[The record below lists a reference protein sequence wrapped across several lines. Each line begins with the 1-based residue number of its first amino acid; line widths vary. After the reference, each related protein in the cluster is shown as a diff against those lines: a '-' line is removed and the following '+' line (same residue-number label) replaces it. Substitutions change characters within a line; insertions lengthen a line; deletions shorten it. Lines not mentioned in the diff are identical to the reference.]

1 MLGPTCTTQFPFGE
15 ESKMITSHTLNA
27 RRKQSGITL
36 IEVSIG
42 LIIAAIVAAAAFI
55 AFQNNAR
62 RTEVQDNIK
71 QITEVISETKQ
82 KVGST
87 SGYTGLTNAV
97 AAQLAILKVDADGN
111 PLPNSYNGT
120 ITIAEVDANNASLTW
135 SDVEGDQCTDIMLA
149 VASGI
154 TGVATDPAATAPTE
168 LTENGAFGLDQS
180 TTICGTGDAP
190 VDLVMFFGRR

>member
-1 MLGPTCTTQFPFGE
+1 M
-15 ESKMITSHTLNA
+15 TSHTLNA

-71 QITEVISETKQ
+71 QITEVISESKQ

-87 SGYTGLTNAV
+87 SGYTGFTQDV
-97 AAQLAILKVDADGN
+97 AAQLAILKVDGTGAV
-111 PLPNSYNGT
+111 LPNSYNGAVL
-120 ITIAEVDANNASLTW
+120 IAAVDANNATLTW
-135 SDVEGDQCTDIMLA
+135 SGVEGDQCSDIALAVSNGVTDIQGTIGGTAGTAVPVTSGQITLA
-149 VASGI
+149 EA
-154 TGVATDPAATAPTE
+154 
-168 LTENGAFGLDQS
+168 
-180 TTICGTGDAP
+180 TTICGDGTDP
-190 VDLVMFFGRR
+190 VDLALTFGRR

>member
-1 MLGPTCTTQFPFGE
+1 
-15 ESKMITSHTLNA
+15 MITSHTLNA

-71 QITEVISETKQ
+71 LITEVISETKQ

-87 SGYTGLTNAV
+87 SGYTGLDNAV
-97 AAQLAILKVDADGN
+97 AGQLAILEVDGN
-111 PLPNSYNGT
+111 NVALNSYDGNVVLAD
-120 ITIAEVDANNASLTW
+120 IDDNIASLTW
-135 SDVEGDQCTDIMLA
+135 SAIEGDQCTDIMLA
-149 VASGI
+149 IANGV
-154 TGVATDPAATAPTE
+154 TGVAADPAAVVPAETT
-168 LTENGAFGLDQS
+168 LNGEFTLAQ
-180 TTICGTGDAP
+180 TTDICGTGNAP

>member
-1 MLGPTCTTQFPFGE
+1 
-15 ESKMITSHTLNA
+15 MITSHTLNA

-82 KVGST
+82 KVGINGGAA
-87 SGYTGLTNAV
+87 GYTGLTADL
-97 AAQLAILKVDADGN
+97 AATLGILQEVGQLNSYGQAINLTEGTDPVNEAILTW
-111 PLPNSYNGT
+111 NG
-120 ITIAEVDANNASLTW
+120 
-135 SDVEGDQCTDIMLA
+135 VEGDQCTDIVLA
-149 VASGI
+149 VGS
-154 TGVATDPAATAPTE
+154 TA
-168 LTENGAFGLDQS
+168 
-180 TTICGTGDAP
+180 TTIVNGEVGDWSLAGDQAMSLANAGAVCGDDPEVVANLAIT
-190 VDLVMFFGRR
+190 FGRR

>member
-1 MLGPTCTTQFPFGE
+1 MFHTKCPFGE
-15 ESKMITSHTLNA
+15 ETKMMTSHTLNA

-87 SGYTGLTNAV
+87 SGYTGLDNAV
-97 AAQLAILKVDADGN
+97 AGQLAILTVDADDN
-111 PLPNSYNGT
+111 SLNSYDGNV
-120 ITIAEVDANNASLTW
+120 ILADIDDNVASLTW
-135 SDVEGDQCTDIMLA
+135 SDIEGDQCTDIMLA
-149 VASGI
+149 VANGV
-154 TGVATDPAATAPTE
+154 TGVADDPAAVAPTQTT
-168 LTENGAFGLDQS
+168 LNGEFTLAQ
-180 TTICGTGDAP
+180 TTAICGTGDAP

>member
-1 MLGPTCTTQFPFGE
+1 
-15 ESKMITSHTLNA
+15 MITSHTLNA

-82 KVGST
+82 KVGTT
-87 SGYTGLTNAV
+87 SGYTGLSNTIAG
-97 AAQLAILKVDADGN
+97 QLAILQVNADGDALNSYDGAVILDDVDAD
-111 PLPNSYNGT
+111 
-120 ITIAEVDANNASLTW
+120 NATLTW
-135 SDVEGDQCTDIMLA
+135 SNVEGDQCTDIALA
-149 VASGI
+149 VANGVNTIDGLGDVQTVTNGQI
-154 TGVATDPAATAPTE
+154 TLE
-168 LTENGAFGLDQS
+168 QS
-180 TTICGTGDAP
+180 SLICGDGDAP
-190 VDLVMFFGRR
+190 VTLVMTFGRR

>member
-1 MLGPTCTTQFPFGE
+1 
-15 ESKMITSHTLNA
+15 MITSHTLNA

-82 KVGST
+82 KVGTT
-87 SGYTGLTNAV
+87 SGYLGLTTAV
-97 AAQLAILKVDADGN
+97 AGQLAILKNVDAAGVA
-111 PLPNSYNGT
+111 LNSYDGQIQLNG
-120 ITIAEVDANNASLTW
+120 IDANNAALVW
-135 SDVEGDQCTDIMLA
+135 SGIEGDQCSDIMLS
-149 VASGI
+149 VAN
-154 TGVATDPAATAPTE
+154 GVNGASADPAATEPDPLA
-168 LTENGAFGLDQS
+168 LTTNGEFTLAQT
-180 TTICGTGDAP
+180 TTICGTGEDP
-190 VDLVMFFGRR
+190 VDLALFFGRR

>member
-1 MLGPTCTTQFPFGE
+1 
-15 ESKMITSHTLNA
+15 MITSHTLNA

-71 QITEVISETKQ
+71 QITEVISESKQ

-87 SGYTGLTNAV
+87 SGYTGFDEDV
-97 AAQLAILKVDADGN
+97 AAQLAILKVDSTGAV
-111 PLPNSYNGT
+111 LPNSYNGDVT
-120 ITIAEVDANNASLTW
+120 ITSTDPNEAVLTW
-135 SDVEGDQCTDIMLA
+135 DAVEGDQCSDIVLA
-149 VASGI
+149 VSNGVTSIQGTIGGTAGTAVPVVNGQI
-154 TGVATDPAATAPTE
+154 TLADA
-168 LTENGAFGLDQS
+168 
-180 TTICGTGDAP
+180 TTICGTGDEA
-190 VDLVMFFGRR
+190 VDIAMTFGRR

>member
-1 MLGPTCTTQFPFGE
+1 MT
-15 ESKMITSHTLNA
+15 TSHTLNA

-82 KVGST
+82 KVGINGGAA
-87 SGYTGLTNAV
+87 GYTGLTADL
-97 AAQLAILKVDADGN
+97 AATLGILQSNDQLNSYGQPIGLAADG
-111 PLPNSYNGT
+111 T
-120 ITIAEVDANNASLTW
+120 DAVNLAVLSW
-135 SDVEGDQCTDIMLA
+135 DGVEGDQCTDIVLA
-149 VASGI
+149 IGTAATNIANGSVGTWDLETNGPMSLANAG
-154 TGVATDPAATAPTE
+154 TVCGTDPDVVA
-168 LTENGAFGLDQS
+168 D
-180 TTICGTGDAP
+180 
-190 VDLVMFFGRR
+190 

>member
-1 MLGPTCTTQFPFGE
+1 M
-15 ESKMITSHTLNA
+15 TSHTINA

-82 KVGST
+82 KVGINGGAD
-87 SGYTGLTNAV
+87 GYTGLTANLASTLGILQSPT
-97 AAQLAILKVDADGN
+97 QL
-111 PLPNSYNGT
+111 NSYGQQIDLVADT
-120 ITIAEVDANNASLTW
+120 TDAVNLAVLSW
-135 SDVEGDQCTDIMLA
+135 DGVEGDQCTDIVLA
-149 VASGI
+149 VGAAATGI
-154 TGVATDPAATAPTE
+154 LNGSNAWDLAVDGPMSLTNAGTVCGTDPDVVA
-168 LTENGAFGLDQS
+168 NLDI
-180 TTICGTGDAP
+180 T
-190 VDLVMFFGRR
+190 FGRR

>member
-1 MLGPTCTTQFPFGE
+1 
-15 ESKMITSHTLNA
+15 MITSHTLNA

-82 KVGST
+82 KVGINGGAD
-87 SGYTGLTNAV
+87 GYTGLTADL
-97 AAQLAILKVDADGN
+97 AATLGILQSNGQL
-111 PLPNSYNGT
+111 NSYGQT
-120 ITIAEVDANNASLTW
+120 IGLAADATDPVNLAVLSW
-135 SDVEGDQCTDIMLA
+135 DGVEGDQCTDIVLA
-149 VASGI
+149 VGDAATTI
-154 TGVATDPAATAPTE
+154 TGPEGTWE
-168 LTENGAFGLDQS
+168 LA
-180 TTICGTGDAP
+180 GTGNNGP
-190 VDLVMFFGRR
+190 MSLVNAALVCGDDPDVVANLDITFGRR

>member
-1 MLGPTCTTQFPFGE
+1 
-15 ESKMITSHTLNA
+15 MITSHTLNA

-82 KVGST
+82 KVGINGGAA
-87 SGYTGLTNAV
+87 GYTGLTADL
-97 AAQLAILKVDADGN
+97 AATLGILQSPDQLNSYGQTIELDAD
-111 PLPNSYNGT
+111 T
-120 ITIAEVDANNASLTW
+120 TDAVNLAVLSW
-135 SDVEGDQCTDIMLA
+135 DGVEGDQCTDIVLA
-149 VASGI
+149 VGAAATGI
-154 TGVATDPAATAPTE
+154 TNGANAWDLETDGPISLANASTVCGTDPDVVA
-168 LTENGAFGLDQS
+168 NLDI
-180 TTICGTGDAP
+180 T
-190 VDLVMFFGRR
+190 FGRR

>member
-1 MLGPTCTTQFPFGE
+1 
-15 ESKMITSHTLNA
+15 MITSHTLNA

-71 QITEVISETKQ
+71 QITEIISESKQ

-87 SGYTGLTNAV
+87 SGYTGLTNLV
-97 AAQLAILKVDADGN
+97 AGQLAILKNVDAAGVA
-111 PLPNSYNGT
+111 LNSY
-120 ITIAEVDANNASLTW
+120 DANIDLSGLNDNEARLVW
-135 SDVEGDQCTDIMLA
+135 SGVEGDQCTDIMLA
-149 VASGI
+149 VANGI
-154 TGVATDPAATAPTE
+154 SGVAVAPTATQPDAATTT
-168 LTENGAFGLDQS
+168 LNGEFTLAQ
-180 TTICGTGDAP
+180 TTLICGDGNAP
-190 VDLVMFFGRR
+190 ADLVMFFGRR

>member
-15 ESKMITSHTLNA
+15 ESKMMTSHTLNA

-71 QITEVISETKQ
+71 QLTEIITETKQ
-82 KVGST
+82 KVGIST
-87 SGYTGLTNAV
+87 GYTGLDTDAGLR
-97 AAQLAILKVDADGN
+97 LALLPANSDGT
-111 PLPNSYNGT
+111 LAKNSYNGAGA
-120 ITIAEVDANNASLTW
+120 IALTGTADDAATLSW
-135 SDVEGDQCTDIMLA
+135 PDVPADQCGDIALNVAPQATSVTGLGEA
-149 VASGI
+149 VP
-154 TGVATDPAATAPTE
+154 VV
-168 LTENGAFGLDQS
+168 NGAIS
-180 TTICGTGDAP
+180 AA
-190 VDLVMFFGRR
+190 DLVDICNDEEDTTLVFAFGRR

>member
-1 MLGPTCTTQFPFGE
+1 
-15 ESKMITSHTLNA
+15 MITSQTLNA

-97 AAQLAILKVDADGN
+97 AAQLAILKVDSAGAV
-111 PLPNSYNGT
+111 LPNSYNGT

>member
-71 QITEVISETKQ
+71 QLTEIITETKQ
-82 KVGST
+82 KVGIST
-87 SGYTGLTNAV
+87 GYTGLDT
-97 AAQLAILKVDADGN
+97 AAGIQLALLPSNADGT
-111 PLPNSYNGT
+111 LAKNSYNGAGS
-120 ITIAEVDANNASLTW
+120 IALAGTADDVATLTW
-135 SDVEGDQCTDIMLA
+135 PDIPADQCGDIALN
-149 VASGI
+149 VA
-154 TGVATDPAATAPTE
+154 PQATAVTGIGEPVPVV
-168 LTENGAFGLDQS
+168 NG
-180 TTICGTGDAP
+180 TISSADIVNICDTDGDTA
-190 VDLVMFFGRR
+190 LVFTFGRR

>member
-1 MLGPTCTTQFPFGE
+1 
-15 ESKMITSHTLNA
+15 MITSHTLNA

-87 SGYTGLTNAV
+87 TGYAGLDNAK
-97 AAQLAILKVDADGN
+97 AAQLAILSDVDLN
-111 PLPNSYNGT
+111 NSYGEP
-120 ITIAEVDANNASLTW
+120 ILLAVDTVDDNLAVLTW
-135 SDVEGDQCTDIMLA
+135 PNVEGDQCSDIALA
-149 VASGI
+149 VANGVTTVDGNQWSIDSGSNH
-154 TGVATDPAATAPTE
+154 TD
-168 LTENGAFGLDQS
+168 L
-180 TTICGTGDAP
+180 
-190 VDLVMFFGRR
+190 R

>member
-1 MLGPTCTTQFPFGE
+1 
-15 ESKMITSHTLNA
+15 MITSHTLNA

-87 SGYTGLTNAV
+87 TGYAGLDNAK
-97 AAQLAILKVDADGN
+97 AAQLAILSDADLN
-111 PLPNSYNGT
+111 NSYGEP
-120 ITIAEVDANNASLTW
+120 ILLAVDTVDDNLAVLTW
-135 SDVEGDQCTDIMLA
+135 PNVEGDQCSDIALA
-149 VASGI
+149 VAN
-154 TGVATDPAATAPTE
+154 GVTTVDGVGDPQTVTNGQ
-168 LTENGAFGLDQS
+168 LTLDQ
-180 TTICGTGDAP
+180 TTLICGDGTAA
-190 VDLVMFFGRR
+190 VDLALTFGRR

>member
-1 MLGPTCTTQFPFGE
+1 M
-15 ESKMITSHTLNA
+15 MTSHTLNA

-71 QITEVISETKQ
+71 QITEVISESKQ

-87 SGYTGLTNAV
+87 SGYTGFDQDV
-97 AAQLAILKVDADGN
+97 AAQLAILKVDSTGAV
-111 PLPNSYNGT
+111 LPNSYNGDV
-120 ITIAEVDANNASLTW
+120 TIASTDPNEAVLTW
-135 SDVEGDQCTDIMLA
+135 EAVEGDQCADIVLA
-149 VASGI
+149 VSNGVTSIQGTIGGTAGTAVPVVNGQI
-154 TGVATDPAATAPTE
+154 TLTDAT
-168 LTENGAFGLDQS
+168 
-180 TTICGTGDAP
+180 TTICGSGDEP
-190 VDLVMFFGRR
+190 VNIAMTFGRR

>member
-1 MLGPTCTTQFPFGE
+1 
-15 ESKMITSHTLNA
+15 MITSHTLNA

-82 KVGST
+82 KVGTT
-87 SGYTGLTNAV
+87 SGYTGLDNAV
-97 AAQLAILKVDADGN
+97 AGQLAILNVDATGAA
-111 PLPNSYNGT
+111 LNSYDGAV
-120 ITIAEVDANNASLTW
+120 TIAGLNDNDARLVW

-149 VASGI
+149 VAN
-154 TGVATDPAATAPTE
+154 GVAGVAVDPTATAPTE
-168 LTENGAFGLDQS
+168 LTLNGEFNLTQ
-180 TTICGTGDAP
+180 TTDICGTGDAP

>member
-1 MLGPTCTTQFPFGE
+1 M
-15 ESKMITSHTLNA
+15 MTSQTINA

-71 QITEVISETKQ
+71 LITEIISETKQ

-87 SGYTGLTNAV
+87 SGYTGLTNAI
-97 AAQLAILKVDADGN
+97 AEQLSILTSATVN
-111 PLPNSYNGT
+111 NSYGGA
-120 ITIAEVDANNASLTW
+120 IVLDDVDANTATLSW
-135 SDVEGDQCTDIMLA
+135 PDVEADQCSDLVLA
-149 VASGI
+149 VANGVNSFAADGGTAVPV
-154 TGVATDPAATAPTE
+154 TGGQLT
-168 LTENGAFGLDQS
+168 LTET
-180 TTICGTGDAP
+180 TTICGTDDTP
-190 VDLVMFFGRR
+190 VDLVMTFGRR

>member
-1 MLGPTCTTQFPFGE
+1 
-15 ESKMITSHTLNA
+15 MITSHTLNA

-87 SGYTGLTNAV
+87 TGYTGLDNDV
-97 AAQLAILKVDADGN
+97 AAQLAILTSNDVVNSYGEQIILAVDATDDN
-111 PLPNSYNGT
+111 L
-120 ITIAEVDANNASLTW
+120 AVLTW
-135 SDVEGDQCTDIMLA
+135 PNVEGDQCSDIALA
-149 VASGI
+149 VAN
-154 TGVATDPAATAPTE
+154 GVTTVDGLGDPQTVTNGQ
-168 LTENGAFGLDQS
+168 LTLDQ
-180 TTICGTGDAP
+180 TTLICGDGTAA
-190 VDLVMFFGRR
+190 VDLVMTFGRR

>member
-1 MLGPTCTTQFPFGE
+1 
-15 ESKMITSHTLNA
+15 MITSHTLNA

-82 KVGST
+82 KIGST
-87 SGYTGLTNAV
+87 SGYAGLNNTV
-97 AAQLAILKVDADGN
+97 AAQLAILDAVDQD
-111 PLPNSYNGT
+111 NSYGQD
-120 ITIAEVDANNASLTW
+120 IVLAEVTGNENSATLTW
-135 SDVEGDQCTDIMLA
+135 TGVEGDQCSDIALA
-149 VASGI
+149 VANGVTSF
-154 TGVATDPAATAPTE
+154 TGTE
-168 LTENGAFGLDQS
+168 GTEVVVNGGQLTLTQS
-180 TTICGTGDAP
+180 TDICGTGEAP
-190 VDLVMFFGRR
+190 VNLVMTFGRR

>member
-1 MLGPTCTTQFPFGE
+1 
-15 ESKMITSHTLNA
+15 MITSHTLNA

-82 KVGST
+82 KVGINGGAD
-87 SGYTGLTNAV
+87 GYTGLTAEASPALLV
-97 AAQLAILKVDADGN
+97 SLGVLQSVDQ
-111 PLPNSYNGT
+111 PNSYGQP
-120 ITIAEVDANNASLTW
+120 ITIVGTNADTAVLSW
-135 SDVEGDQCTDIMLA
+135 DGVEGDQCLDIVLSVGEGAAAIANGAVGTWDLATNGPMSLANASTVCGGDADA
-149 VASGI
+149 VA
-154 TGVATDPAATAPTE
+154 
-168 LTENGAFGLDQS
+168 NLDIS
-180 TTICGTGDAP
+180 
-190 VDLVMFFGRR
+190 FGRR

>member
-1 MLGPTCTTQFPFGE
+1 
-15 ESKMITSHTLNA
+15 MITSHTLNA

-82 KVGST
+82 KIGST
-87 SGYTGLTNAV
+87 SGYAGLDNTV
-97 AAQLAILKVDADGN
+97 ATQLAILTAIDQDNSYGGDITLADVDGN
-111 PLPNSYNGT
+111 ENLAT
-120 ITIAEVDANNASLTW
+120 LTW
-135 SDVEGDQCTDIMLA
+135 TGVEGDQCTDIILA
-149 VASGI
+149 VANGI
-154 TGVATDPAATAPTE
+154 TNVTGVGDVVPVTNGQIALADTA
-168 LTENGAFGLDQS
+168 DV
-180 TTICGTGDAP
+180 CGDGEAP
-190 VDLVMFFGRR
+190 VTLVMEFGRR

>member
-1 MLGPTCTTQFPFGE
+1 
-15 ESKMITSHTLNA
+15 MITSHTLNA

-82 KVGST
+82 KVGT
-87 SGYTGLTNAV
+87 SGGANGYAPLTAE
-97 AAQLAILKVDADGN
+97 AAPDLLVTLGILQTAGQA
-111 PLPNSYNGT
+111 NSYGQP
-120 ITIAEVDANNASLTW
+120 ITIVGTGADVATLSWDG
-135 SDVEGDQCTDIMLA
+135 VEGDQCVDIVLA
-149 VASGI
+149 VADGATGI
-154 TGVATDPAATAPTE
+154 TNGGNAWVLADDGPMDLTAASTVCGTDPDVVA
-168 LTENGAFGLDQS
+168 NLD
-180 TTICGTGDAP
+180 IA
-190 VDLVMFFGRR
+190 FGRR

>member
-1 MLGPTCTTQFPFGE
+1 
-15 ESKMITSHTLNA
+15 MITSHTLNA

-87 SGYTGLTNAV
+87 TGYTGLNNEV
-97 AAQLAILKVDADGN
+97 AAQLAILTADDVVNSYGEGIILAVDATDEN
-111 PLPNSYNGT
+111 L
-120 ITIAEVDANNASLTW
+120 AVLTW
-135 SDVEGDQCTDIMLA
+135 PNVEGDQCSDITLA
-149 VASGI
+149 IANGVTSI
-154 TGVATDPAATAPTE
+154 TGVDAAVPVTNGQ
-168 LTENGAFGLDQS
+168 LTLDQ
-180 TTICGTGDAP
+180 TTLICGDGTAA
-190 VDLVMFFGRR
+190 VDLAMTFGRR